1 MPQLGP
7 LLAFGLLLLGQ
18 GFGLQWTI
26 ASGLEA
32 INKMPSVG
40 QASDASKVAP
50 SGRRA
55 GPPVGKKAHGAG
67 PPPRKGVHKPTGNAK
82 FVTLFTQFRRALY
95 PAGSALDA
103 QLEEAIEERSP
114 PLSSVEQRVKWVP
127 VQCSVMGIV
136 LGRRQSIADEGPK
149 KNAVYKVWD
158 RNDPRRVYA
167 YKLFGK
173 PNDYTSELAVF
184 MLADHRRIVKPI
196 CIQHEM
202 RADKSARP
210 GILMEYVA
218 GRSSLDV
225 AKDPATKPATLK
237 RMAAQLLETLK
248 YLHRLGFVHAD
259 LKPDNVLV
267 RQNGDIVLIDFGY
280 AVHLPHQHPSRGNPH
295 IKAPELSGLLHGAL
309 NEAIDMWAWSATV
322 GIWYG
327 YVYLPPHRRS
337 GKKYAILYNG
347 RSSSP
352 WKIGAV
358 PTRFP
363 EDLRAIL
370 YLGTSL
376 DVERRRFQHEATY
389 RLLQSMPFF
398 ASIDWDTI

>member
-1 MPQLGP
+1 MPLQLGP
-7 LLAFGLLLLGQ
+7 LLIFGLLLLLGQ
-18 GFGLQWTI
+18 GYGLRWTI
-26 ASGLEA
+26 ASGLEVISPQNVGRA
-32 INKMPSVG
+32 SNVSKVVPSVHRR
-40 QASDASKVAP
+40 
-50 SGRRA
+50 SGGGADPPLRKSVRKPA
-55 GPPVGKKAHGAG
+55 GDP
-67 PPPRKGVHKPTGNAK
+67 K
-82 FVTLFTQFRRALY
+82 FLNLFSQFRSSLY
-95 PAGSALDA
+95 PAGAALDA
-103 QLEEAIEERSP
+103 RLEEAIQKRSP
-114 PLSSVEQRVKWVP
+114 PLPSVDQRVKWVP

-136 LGRRQSIADEGPK
+136 FGRRQPIADEGAK

-158 RNDPRRVYA
+158 KNDPSRVYA

-173 PNDYTSELAVF
+173 PNDYSSELAVF

-202 RADKSARP
+202 RADKSARS

-225 AKDPATKPATLK
+225 AKDPATKPDTLK
-237 RMAAQLLETLK
+237 RMAAQLLDTLK

-267 RQNGDIVLIDFGY
+267 RPNGDVVLIDFGY

-295 IKAPELSGLLHGAL
+295 IKAPELSGLLKGTL
-309 NEAIDMWAWSATV
+309 NEAIDVWAWTATV

-327 YVYLPPHRRS
+327 YVYLLPHRRS

-363 EDLRAIL
+363 QDLRAIL

-389 RLLQSMPFF
+389 KLLQSMPFF
-398 ASIDWDTI
+398 ASIDWDAI